1 MTIITAF
8 IMAFFCYLFDDA
20 KFGMKK
26 FEKEFGIESAELKK
40 SNSLTFSLS
49 PNSAISKPN
58 YKYHFFLS
66 TFFDRVG
73 GFR

>member
-49 PNSAISKPN
+49 PNSAI
-58 YKYHFFLS
+58 
-66 TFFDRVG
+66 
-73 GFR
+73 